1 MLKGES
7 KLKIWYRID
16 SGVLYRNDISENS
29 GVEWSGVTSV
39 YLRCYNPIVLLFR
52 YLLMYRRQPYNGVT

>member
-29 GVEWSGVTSV
+29 GVEWSDISV
-39 YLRCYNPIVLLFR
+39 FTLL
-52 YLLMYRRQPYNGVT
+52 